1 MAEQVAIEEGLFTW
15 PSDDPRLLGS
25 QCQDCGAIIFPM
37 QSGCPR
43 CASDDTKPKELGTRG
58 KLWTWTIQGYP
69 PKSPPYAGN
78 VENFEPFGVGYVEI
92 HDEVKVETRLTTADK
107 DVLKIGMEMELKF
120 IPAYIDD
127 DGNEVMT
134 FAFSPVDE

>member
-43 CASDDTKPKELGTRG
+43 CASDDTKPKELGGSRE
-58 KLWTWTIQGYP
+58 IMDVDYP
-69 PKSPPYAGN
+69 
-78 VENFEPFGVGYVEI
+78 
-92 HDEVKVETRLTTADK
+92 RLPT
-107 DVLKIGMEMELKF
+107 
-120 IPAYIDD
+120 
-127 DGNEVMT
+127 
-134 FAFSPVDE
+134 

>member
-69 PKSPPYAGN
+69 PKSPPYAGD
-78 VENFEPFGVGYVEI
+78 VENLNLSALGMWRYMT
-92 HDEVKVETRLTTADK
+92 KSK
-107 DVLKIGMEMELKF
+107 LKL
-120 IPAYIDD
+120 D
-127 DGNEVMT
+127 
-134 FAFSPVDE
+134 

>member
-43 CASDDTKPKELGTRG
+43 CASDATKPKELGTRG

-69 PKSPPYAGN
+69 PKSPPYAGD

-107 DVLKIGMEMELKF
+107 DVLKIGMEMEL
-120 IPAYIDD
+120 
-127 DGNEVMT
+127 
-134 FAFSPVDE
+134 